1 MSKILSLG
9 EKDSLNTSQGWKSK
23 DPSFGMES
31 PLRVRKN
38 LYLFMIGGTGASVIE
53 PLLYY
58 FEGCVKSAGY
68 TIVPIFIDREFNSEI
83 VSRSILSIKNYQTY
97 CAYTASSLFV
107 ANPYLFVDD
116 NSLLSND
123 SNLGLI
129 INKICSNDTVAFAF
143 SVSSTNKHSRR
154 VRQLIM
160 EAISLSEVRIFN
172 LVFLPYFILQFGGR
186 EFLDSEKYNEE
197 REFLISKDFTAFN
210 LKSLHP
216 QFGNEHF
223 FYAGLPTPSLYT
235 KSDYQKNPFNVVSLI
250 QSYALSS
257 FLSKEMEGNN
267 TYEFGISIKPIYNL
281 NDLIPNSS
289 LRETVISFDFKSLC
303 WSHVSQSDA
312 LTHYGISHE
321 VMDQIT
327 MFYESA
333 SSLIKQLQD
342 KTVHRDLQIVIR
354 RSFNFSS
361 VWKEFVR
368 NDYGIVKR
376 KHSKS
381 SWVKDLLSY
390 IQTDAMVTPN
400 MVIHE
405 TLKSIDTYIKE
416 HWIEIEN
423 LYY

>member
-31 PLRVRKN
+31 FLRVRKN

-97 CAYTASSLFV
+97 CAYTASNLFV

-143 SVSSTNKHSRR
+143 SVSSTNKHNRR

-197 REFLISKDFTAFN
+197 REFLTSKDFTVFN

-223 FYAGLPTPSLYT
+223 FYAGLPTLSLYT

-257 FLSKEMEGNN
+257 FLSKEMEGNT
-267 TYEFGISIKPIYNL
+267 TYEFGIGIKPIYNL
-281 NDLIPNSS
+281 DDFIPNSS

-321 VMDQIT
+321 VMEQIT

-381 SWVKDLLSY
+381 SWIKDLLSY
-390 IQTDAMVTPN
+390 IQTDAMVTSN

>member
-1 MSKILSLG
+1 MSKTLSLG
-9 EKDSLNTSQGWKSK
+9 EKESLNTSQGWKLIDS
-23 DPSFGMES
+23 PFGMES
-31 PLRVRKN
+31 SLRVRKN

-58 FEGCVKSAGY
+58 FDGCVRSAGY

-97 CAYTASSLFV
+97 CAYTASHLFV
-107 ANPYLFVDD
+107 ANPYFFVDD

-129 INKICSNDTVAFAF
+129 INKICLNDTVAFAF
-143 SVSSTNKHSRR
+143 SVSSTNKRNRR
-154 VRQLIM
+154 VRQSIM
-160 EAISLSEVRIFN
+160 EAISLSDVRIFN
-172 LVFLPYFILQFGGR
+172 LVFLPYFILQFGER

-197 REFLISKDFTAFN
+197 REFLTSKDFTVFN
-210 LKSLHP
+210 LKTLNP

-235 KSDYQKNPFNVVSLI
+235 KIDYQQNPFNVVSLI

-257 FLSKEMEGNN
+257 FLSKPMEGNN

-289 LRETVISFDFKSLC
+289 LRETVISFDFKALC
-303 WSHVSQSDA
+303 WSHVCQSDA
-312 LTHYGISHE
+312 LNHYDICHE
-321 VMDQIT
+321 VIEQIT

-342 KTVHRDLQIVIR
+342 KTIHKDFQIVIR
-354 RSFNFSS
+354 RSLDFNS

-381 SWVKDLLSY
+381 SWTKDLLSY
-390 IQTDAMVTPN
+390 IQTDAMTTPN

-405 TLKSIDTYIKE
+405 ALKSIDIYMKE
-416 HWIEIEN
+416 HWTEIEK

>member
-1 MSKILSLG
+1 MSKLFSLAGKEDLDSSLSW
-9 EKDSLNTSQGWKSK
+9 EPVDS
-23 DPSFGMES
+23 SFRMVSSLEA
-31 PLRVRKN
+31 RKY

-53 PLLYY
+53 PMLYY
-58 FEGCVKSAGY
+58 FEAYVKSAGY
-68 TIVPIFIDREFNSEI
+68 IIVPIFIDRGFNSEI
-83 VSRSILSIKNYQTY
+83 VSRSMFSIKNYQAH
-97 CAYTASSLFV
+97 CAYTASSMVVF
-107 ANPYLFVDD
+107 NPYFFVDD
-116 NSLLSND
+116 NSLLTNH

-129 INKICSNDTVAFAF
+129 LNRICSRDTVVFSF
-143 SVSSTNKHSRR
+143 SVSSANKQNRR
-154 VRQLIM
+154 VQQTIM
-160 EAISLSEVRIFN
+160 EAITISDVRILN
-172 LVFLPYFILQFGGR
+172 LVFLPYFNLHFGER
-186 EFLDSEKYNEE
+186 EFLDSDKYNEE
-197 REFLISKDFTAFN
+197 REFLASNDFTAFN
-210 LKSLHP
+210 LKSFHP
-216 QFGNEHF
+216 QFRNEHY

-235 KSDYQKNPFNVVSLI
+235 KSDYQQNPFNVVSLI

-257 FLSKEMEGNN
+257 FLSKEMEGN
-267 TYEFGISIKPIYNL
+267 TTHEFGISIKPIYNL

-289 LRETVISFDFKSLC
+289 LRETVISFDFKTLC

-312 LTHYGISHE
+312 LTHYGLSHE
-321 VMDQIT
+321 VMEQIT

-381 SWVKDLLSY
+381 SWIKDLLSY

-405 TLKSIDTYIKE
+405 TLKSIDIYIKV
-416 HWIEIEN
+416 HWNEIEK

>member
-97 CAYTASSLFV
+97 CAYTASNLFV

-143 SVSSTNKHSRR
+143 SVSSTNKHNRR

-250 QSYALSS
+250 QSYVLSS

-281 NDLIPNSS
+281 NELIPNSS

-368 NDYGIVKR
+368 IDYGIVKR